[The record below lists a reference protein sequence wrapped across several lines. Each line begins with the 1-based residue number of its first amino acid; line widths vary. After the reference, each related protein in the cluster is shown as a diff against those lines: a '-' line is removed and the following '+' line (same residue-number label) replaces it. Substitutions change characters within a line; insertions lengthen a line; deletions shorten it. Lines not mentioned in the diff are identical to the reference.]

1 MFNAASIHRGE
12 ADLRPDVYMSE
23 VQHTDP
29 VFIVRHM
36 LFPITLFIIIIG
48 NSMRRAINARSL
60 CRNFLLQ
67 GNLRDFCGRR
77 NMSLLLQILISRS
90 RLSSIADTS
99 VAIGCCI
106 LVILRNFGHNCLV
119 SLTLIFCF
127 SGFAYLVTCVWHG
140 PQPVRA
146 VFYFT
151 VRSWLVV
158 IQAVSCAHSV
168 AWGRSQ
174 WESCVMLQSDC
185 DWLFQRQRAAH
196 VRRPTRHGLHSV
208 GNDALLLRCLA
219 LHLPLPH
226 EGRGISGK
234 GS

>member
-1 MFNAASIHRGE
+1 
-12 ADLRPDVYMSE
+12 
-23 VQHTDP
+23 
-29 VFIVRHM
+29 
-36 LFPITLFIIIIG
+36 
-48 NSMRRAINARSL
+48 MRRAINARSL

-146 VFYFT
+146 VFYQFD
-151 VRSWLVV
+151 RDWLLYRQSPAHILWPGAAASENRASCYSPIV
-158 IQAVSCAHSV
+158 IGCFRGSV
-168 AWGRSQ
+168 LRMSEGLHDMGYIQ
-174 WESCVMLQSDC
+174 WEMMLC
-185 DWLFQRQRAAH
+185 FFAAWLFIFLCLMKG
-196 VRRPTRHGLHSV
+196 VESLGKVHSFCPCFV
-208 GNDALLLRCLA
+208 SST
-219 LHLPLPH
+219 
-226 EGRGISGK
+226 SGTN
-234 GS
+234 